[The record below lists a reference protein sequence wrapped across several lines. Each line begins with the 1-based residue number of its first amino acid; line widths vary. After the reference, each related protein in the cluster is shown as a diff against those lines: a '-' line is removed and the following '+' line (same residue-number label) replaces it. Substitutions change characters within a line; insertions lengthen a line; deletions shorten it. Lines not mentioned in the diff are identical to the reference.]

1 MGSWQVAVELVDH
14 PQMPVFRQIAGAI
27 LADIERGRL
36 RPGERLPSSR
46 ELSRQ
51 LDVNRNTVL
60 AAYDELR
67 AFGWIAGQPAKGMF
81 VAAANGPARPSR
93 AAPSAAV
100 PRRDGAGFDL
110 PIAEVPDPAPG
121 RAPGLLLLLGGVP
134 ELRFLPHVE
143 LARAYRA
150 ALKGAGARRLV
161 DYADPY
167 GHERLR
173 VALGD
178 MLARL
183 RGLRAP
189 KESICVTRG
198 GQGGMYLAARALL
211 RPGDVVAVEELG
223 YEPAWQA
230 LRLAGARLVSVPV
243 DGHGLDVAA
252 LEARCAA
259 ERVRAVYLT
268 PHHQYPTTVTLSP
281 ERRRRLLAVAAAER
295 MIVFEDDYD
304 FDFHYD
310 GRPVLPMA
318 SADGAGVVVYLGTM
332 SKTLAPGLRL
342 GYVVATPDVVR
353 RIAGY
358 RSYVDRQGDHVLERA
373 VATLLEDGVIQ
384 HHARRAARAYR
395 DRRDLLCE
403 LLGQTLPE
411 LRFGRPS
418 GGMAVWAEAP
428 GVDVD
433 AWARRGLEAGVAF
446 QAALRFSFDGRPRDF
461 VRIGFAACDPR
472 ELVEATRRM
481 RDALPP
487 KRPTPPSRGGAVTT
501 KLVES

>member
-1 MGSWQVAVELVDH
+1 MGSWQVAVELVDD
-14 PQMPVFRQIAGAI
+14 PQTPVFRQIAGAI
-27 LADIERGRL
+27 VADIERGRL

-46 ELSRQ
+46 ALSQQ
-51 LDVNRNTVL
+51 LGVNRNTVI

-81 VAAANGPARPSR
+81 VAPAGARSRPSR
-93 AAPSAAV
+93 SVPSPDV
-100 PRRDGAGFDL
+100 AGFDL
-110 PIAEVPDPAPG
+110 SPAEVPDPPPS
-121 RAPGLLLLLGGVP
+121 RPPGLLLLLGGVP

-161 DYADPY
+161 DYADPF
-167 GHERLR
+167 GNERLR
-173 VALGD
+173 LALGD
-178 MLARL
+178 MLACL
-183 RGLRAP
+183 RGLPAP
-189 KESICVTRG
+189 RESICVTRG
-198 GQGGMYLAARALL
+198 GQGGIYLAANALL

-243 DGHGLDVAA
+243 DAHGLDVGA

-281 ERRRRLLAVAAAER
+281 ERRRRLLALAAAER

-318 SADGAGVVVYLGTM
+318 SADAAGVVVYLGTM
-332 SKTLAPGLRL
+332 SKALAPGLRL
-342 GYVVATPDVVR
+342 GYVVATPDVAR

-358 RSYVDRQGDHVLERA
+358 RTYVDRQGDHVLERA
-373 VATLLEDGVIQ
+373 VATLLEDGVLQ
-384 HHARRAARAYR
+384 HHARRAAFAYR
-395 DRRDLLCE
+395 ARRDLLCR
-403 LLGQTLPE
+403 LLGEELPE
-411 LRFGRPS
+411 LRFRPPS

-428 GVDVD
+428 GIDVD

-446 QAALRFSFDGRPRDF
+446 QAARRFDFECRSRPF

-472 ELVEATRRM
+472 ELACATRRM
-481 RDALPP
+481 REAVPRKDQ
-487 KRPTPPSRGGAVTT
+487 RPLREGAPSTSRV
-501 KLVES
+501 